1 METRSF
7 GSRLASW
14 FGLGALVFGAFCGA
28 NMASGVYA
36 AQYIV
41 TKGGGWAIV
50 WLLMFAAAMAFFC
63 SVGLNFIRCYKTTNF
78 NNYYLALWGQ
88 HRADANP
95 VAKGVVTVFFDIYT
109 VFNGIITTSATI
121 ALFGTLMNSL
131 FHISTLTASIIG
143 TIFFGVIVMLG
154 PGFLRKFNSVITI
167 VLLASILV
175 ILLSVINIRGDVLLQ
190 RIGNFQIGTDWGET
204 SVADH
209 FFMFVTYCMTAS
221 AWGATLTNHA
231 DKIKNQGDAIATG
244 IVCGILGTTLFG
256 LTGAIVLPFMPEA
269 MTESAPILTVCQTYF
284 PSVLTG
290 VYWLA
295 AMLAVISTAPNHPFN
310 VSNRFCALWKSERV
324 SLNVKRLVI
333 AVVFL
338 IICQVVSNVG
348 LIAIVRKGYTT
359 LGKVA
364 TFAIVLPMIVSIPRV
379 YRKDKADRTSAGQ
392 DNL

>member
-1 METRSF
+1 MEKRTF
-7 GSRLASW
+7 ASRFASW

-36 AQYIV
+36 AQYIS
-41 TKGGGWAIV
+41 TKGGGWALV
-50 WLLMFAAAMAFFC
+50 WLLMFAAAMTFFC
-63 SVGLNFIRCYKTTNF
+63 AVGLNFIRCYKTTNF

-88 HRADANP
+88 QKPDANP
-95 VAKGVVTVFFDIYT
+95 IAKGAVTVFFDIYT

-131 FHISTLTASIIG
+131 FNVPVLAASIIG
-143 TIFFGVIVMLG
+143 TVLFGVIVMLG

-167 VLLASILV
+167 VLLVAILTILV
-175 ILLSVINIRGDVLLQ
+175 SVVSIRGDVLLE
-190 RIGNFQIGTDWGET
+190 RIGNFQIGADWGDE
-204 SVADH
+204 SVSDH

-231 DKIKNQGDAIATG
+231 EKIKTPGDAIGTG
-244 IVCGILGTTLFG
+244 VMCGVLGMTLFA

-269 MTESAPILTVCQTYF
+269 MAESAPILTICQTYF
-284 PSVLTG
+284 PPILTG

-295 AMLAVISTAPNHPFN
+295 AMFAVISTAPNHPFN
-310 VSNRFCALWKSERV
+310 VSNRFCALWKSEKV
-324 SLNVKRLVI
+324 PLNIKRLVI

-338 IICQVVSNVG
+338 VVCQVISGVG
-348 LIAIVRKGYTT
+348 LIAIVRKGYTA

-364 TFAIVLPMIVSIPRV
+364 TFAIVIPMIVSIPRV
-379 YRKDKADRTSAGQ
+379 IMKDKADKAAAEQ
-392 DNL
+392 AQ